1 MVALSPL
8 QALWMSVIITAAYP
22 VAGKIGAGEVSPAAI
37 VLFGSLL
44 AWLLFM
50 PLLFKNKF
58 WGILFSKDL
67 FFKFSAIGLFGSGLP
82 LLCMFI
88 ALNYTTPANAAILNQ
103 SEAVYSLILSAWLL
117 KERPCKRQLY
127 GTALVI
133 GGVVLVLLS
142 AGLSIKLKGDL
153 IVLGSVWM
161 FQLSHITAKKLP
173 KNLPDSLITC
183 VRCAYAFLCL
193 LPILFVASFFG
204 LPVYCNISLKGIG
217 TVVFMAVCINIASNL
232 LWYKAIRN
240 MSLAK
245 ATAVIQT
252 YPAFTYLISVAL
264 GYDKLGVLQIL
275 GLVLAMG
282 GAYMVTNTI
291 RKENAK

>member
-1 MVALSPL
+1 MASISPL
-8 QALWMSVIITAAYP
+8 QALWTSVLVTAAYP

-37 VLFGSLL
+37 VLLGSLL
-44 AWLLFM
+44 AWVLFM
-50 PLLFKNKF
+50 PWLSKNKF
-58 WGILFSKDL
+58 WGTLFNKDL
-67 FFKFSAIGLFGSGLP
+67 FFKFSVVGLFGSGLP
-82 LLCMFI
+82 LMCMFI

-133 GGVVLVLLS
+133 GGVVLVLLC

-153 IVLGSVWM
+153 IVLGTVWM
-161 FQLSHITAKKLP
+161 FQISHITVKKLP
-173 KNLPDSLITC
+173 KQLPDGLITC
-183 VRCAYAFLCL
+183 VRSAYAFLWL
-193 LPILFVASFFG
+193 LPISFIMSFFG
-204 LPVYCNISLKGIG
+204 MSFYCNNSVKAIG
-217 TVVFMAVCINIASNL
+217 TVVFMAVFINIVSNI

-252 YPAFTYLISVAL
+252 YPLFTYLISVAL
-264 GYDKLGVLQIL
+264 GYDKLGALQIF